1 MPIRVLPPDLAA
13 RIAAGEVVE
22 RPVSV
27 VKELVEN
34 SIDAGATQVAVEI
47 QAGGVG
53 VIRVVDNGIG
63 IPVDEVSL
71 AFHRHATSK
80 INSADQLD
88 SVTTMGFRGEA
99 LPSIAAVSK
108 ISVLTRAQGEDAG
121 YHLSLEWGETTGS
134 GVSGA
139 APGTTVEVAD
149 LFGNQPARR
158 KFLRSTQ
165 AETSRVQELV
175 SRYSLAFPEVRFRL
189 VNDGRESL
197 STPGNGQ
204 PRESLLAVYGS
215 QVASGM
221 LEVYTEDQEAGYA
234 VEGFTGAPSISR
246 ANRTYLT
253 FFVNRRLIQSRMLS
267 FAVEDA
273 YAGLLQVKR
282 YPVAAV
288 NVVLPYSEVDVNSHP
303 AKREVRFH
311 QESKVF
317 SLVQRAVRAAIVSDS
332 PVPAATPSTGDFAPF
347 RSFGR
352 RGGAQPGQ
360 GAVFPGRAGESP
372 VSSQAAA
379 ATGEEALALFR
390 RPAVPL
396 KVVGQL
402 KLTYVVAE
410 GPEGMYLVDQHAA
423 HERVVFDRICSRRDE
438 EEAAAQPLL
447 VPVNVELTP
456 THATTLMDNLD
467 SLRSYGFELEPFG
480 ERSYLLRT
488 VPSVLATDDA
498 AKSLIDILDLATLE
512 GLARHKE
519 DTMAASIA
527 CHSAIRAGQSLDE
540 SEMRA
545 LLEQLDTTAN
555 PHTCPHGRPTMVH
568 FSSYHMEREFGRR

>member
-1 MPIRVLPPDLAA
+1 MLQ
-13 RIAAGEVVE
+13 
-22 RPVSV
+22 S
-27 VKELVEN
+27 
-34 SIDAGATQVAVEI
+34 
-47 QAGGVG
+47 
-53 VIRVVDNGIG
+53 
-63 IPVDEVSL
+63 
-71 AFHRHATSK
+71 
-80 INSADQLD
+80 
-88 SVTTMGFRGEA
+88 
-99 LPSIAAVSK
+99 SK

-512 GLARHKE
+512 GTGQAQGRH
-519 DTMAASIA
+519 
-527 CHSAIRAGQSLDE
+527 
-540 SEMRA
+540 
-545 LLEQLDTTAN
+545 
-555 PHTCPHGRPTMVH
+555 HGRIHRVPLRH
-568 FSSYHMEREFGRR
+568 SGRTVPRRVGDAGPS